1 MKRFLVLTFFCF
13 FTIVFAQDSTNRF
26 DDDSQS
32 AFENTNRET
41 ADPKNE
47 GPIVNKSPGNPGDDA
62 PIDQYLM
69 VLLVTGAGI
78 IIYTTRRKRNL
89 LS

>member
-13 FTIVFAQDSTNRF
+13 FTIVFAQDNTNRF

-47 GPIVNKSPGNPGDDA
+47 GPIANKGAGNPGA
-62 PIDQYLM
+62 PVSIDQYLL
-69 VLLVTGAGI
+69 VLLVTAAGI

>member
-1 MKRFLVLTFFCF
+1 MKRFLLLTFFCF
-13 FTIVFAQDSTNRF
+13 FTIVFAQDNTNRF

-47 GPIVNKSPGNPGDDA
+47 GPIANKNPGNPGA
-62 PIDQYLM
+62 PVPIDQYAAG
-69 VLLVTGAGI
+69 LLITALGI
-78 IIYTTRRKRNL
+78 IVYKTRRKRNL